1 MKKLGIVL
9 DNKVNRWAL
18 QRFEPLKNDV
28 DITVFVGER
37 NDYDV
42 KSINLNKR
50 RLTHAEEI
58 SLAIRNPL
66 TAYKRIIKAPYK
78 KMDFYYFSL
87 QKYLEGMDAVYSCDI
102 TRSAYTLAHLKD
114 RLGFK
119 FILSWWENIPYRTV
133 FDEKTSYHKR
143 HIMQKVD
150 MFLPFT
156 QTAKRVLQMEGVPE
170 EKIRV
175 IYPGVDLE
183 RFNPGNKP
191 EKLFAENNIPINSFV
206 ILYVGKLVSWKGVH
220 NLIYAARILK
230 QREVK
235 GFVVAVAGKG
245 AQNENMEKLIKES
258 GTEDNFRFLNF
269 VSYDEMPQVYN
280 MADVLALP
288 SYPTMAWQ
296 EQFGMVLIE
305 AMACGK
311 PIITTMSGSIPEVV
325 GDAGILIPSGDY
337 FNLAENILRL
347 MNDDSLR
354 DALGKKALAMAGELY
369 DAKKNSMHF
378 KNAVENRL

>member
-18 QRFEPLKNDV
+18 QRFEPLKDDV

-58 SLAIRNPL
+58 SLAIRDPL
-66 TAYKRIIKAPYK
+66 TAYKRILNAPYK

-87 QKYLEGMDAVYSCDI
+87 QQRLKGMDAVYSCDI

-119 FILSWWENIPYRTV
+119 FILSWWENIPYRAV

-156 QTAKRVLQMEGVPE
+156 QTAKRALQMEGVPE
-170 EKIRV
+170 EKMRV
-175 IYPGVDLE
+175 VYPGVDLE
-183 RFNPGNKP
+183 RFKPGNKP
-191 EKLFAENNIPINSFV
+191 ERFCAKNNIPVNSFV
-206 ILYVGKLVSWKGVH
+206 VLYVGKLVSWKGVH
-220 NLIYAARILK
+220 NLIYAAKILK
-230 QREVK
+230 NRGMK
-235 GFVVAVAGKG
+235 DFVVAMAGKG
-245 AQNENMEKLIKES
+245 AQRENMEKLIKETA
-258 GTEDNFRFLNF
+258 TEEHFRFLNF
-269 VSYDEMPQVYN
+269 VSYDEVPDIYR
-280 MADVLALP
+280 MADVFVLP
-288 SYPTMAWQ
+288 SYPTMTWQ

-311 PIITTMSGSIPEVV
+311 PVISTNSGSIPEVV
-325 GDAGILIPSGDY
+325 GDAGALIPSGD
-337 FNLAENILRL
+337 FFKLAEIIYKLMLDNNLREG
-347 MNDDSLR
+347 
-354 DALGKKALAMAGELY
+354 LGKKGRERAEMLY
-369 DAKKNSMHF
+369 DADKNSCRF
-378 KNAVENRL
+378 RSVIEERL